1 MKKSSSTG
9 SSLQHLQPRSSFFI
23 IYVHVGIQYMIAV
36 FMKNNNNKTN
46 KNQRNFDVNVK
57 LAFASCM
64 FFTTK

>member
-1 MKKSSSTG
+1 
-9 SSLQHLQPRSSFFI
+9 
-23 IYVHVGIQYMIAV
+23 MIAV
-36 FMKNNNNKTN
+36 FMKNNKKQQQVN